1 MKQWKAIVVNKTVLD
16 NLVWENLGFVEAA
29 NKDDAQKEAKK
40 LLNDMIFIKSGV
52 RSKVMVFNQRIQDW
66 EINEALGI

>member
-40 LLNDMIFIKSGV
+40 LLNDMIFIKSSV
-52 RSKVMVFNQRIQDW
+52 RSKVMVFNQRIHDW

>member
-52 RSKVMVFNQRIQDW
+52 RSKVMVFNQRIHDW